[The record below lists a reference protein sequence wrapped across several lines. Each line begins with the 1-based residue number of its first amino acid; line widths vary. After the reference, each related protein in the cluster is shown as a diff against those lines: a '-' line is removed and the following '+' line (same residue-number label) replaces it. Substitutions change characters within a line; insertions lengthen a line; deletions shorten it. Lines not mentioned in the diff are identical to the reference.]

1 MSKRHLSAAMKAAEI
16 MRYGRR
22 EVETITVH
30 TPIRRRKRSVGEIR
44 EMMMQASI
52 NRSKDLA

>member
-16 MRYGRR
+16 MRYGRK
-22 EVETITVH
+22 ETETIYIQ

-44 EMMMQASI
+44 AMMMQASI

>member
-1 MSKRHLSAAMKAAEI
+1 MKAAEI
-16 MRYGRR
+16 MRYGRK
-22 EVETITVH
+22 ETETIYIQ

-44 EMMMQASI
+44 AMMMQASI

>member
-16 MRYGRR
+16 MRNGRK
-22 EVETITVH
+22 EAETFYVQA
-30 TPIRRRKRSVGEIR
+30 PMRRRKRSVREIR
-44 EMMMQASI
+44 EMMIQASI